1 MQNNS
6 FPRLF
11 FIKSKI
17 FLGYFVGVT
26 QLRSCAVAFAFNE
39 VARKKLTII
48 LYILYIIIYN
58 IYKYYIEILVSYNRA
73 SQIPNA
79 TVQLRNRVTALCVFP
94 CIVLTPSEP

>member
-1 MQNNS
+1 MLAWLVQEFLGLMPLFLLSQFDNAKVRKIQMQNNS

-39 VARKKLTII
+39 VA
-48 LYILYIIIYN
+48 
-58 IYKYYIEILVSYNRA
+58 
-73 SQIPNA
+73 
-79 TVQLRNRVTALCVFP
+79 
-94 CIVLTPSEP
+94 